1 MTTTGGSNG
10 AGIGG
15 GRASNAGSITIYGGT
30 VTATGKDDTAGIGG
44 GDSDNRN
51 TGNAGD
57 IRIFGGTVT
66 ATSSGKGAAI
76 GGSDY
81 GTTKVTITGG
91 KVRATS
97 DSGVGIG
104 GGGKLESDTST
115 VTLGYTDAS
124 KDGISITAS
133 SFSGSVKLEERFFNS
148 KGHYNAGRVSSQNV
162 SKLAGN
168 VLRAWDGELR
178 TWADLQSVIKSARN
192 GSTIK
197 LTQSYT
203 ALSTDS
209 ALSIPNS
216 RALTIDLNGFT
227 LDRGL
232 RDGAKENGYVIAVS
246 STGGLTLRDSQG
258 GGAITGGY
266 NRGDA
271 GGILN
276 KGALTIENAAITG
289 NKATGSGAGIHNTGT
304 LTINGGSITKNASEN
319 WHGGGIYNAGTL
331 KLKGGSITG
340 NSAKNG
346 QGGGILQNGKMNVSG
361 APVVNDNSAKT
372 GNNIFLRLSHATI
385 EVTGELTEGANLH
398 VNLED
403 DGYGTIT
410 TGYAK
415 YNKAHPNT
423 VFHSDER
430 RYPDI
435 VQLNGEAHLTIADA
449 GVPYISCSWKDGKL
463 VKEEKTTDTTWIS
476 WTYGNEIPGGKYV
489 LNSYEPTWKVEDRIY
504 LQDDTSILLC
514 DGKTLDVEGLY
525 IPAGKTLT
533 IYGQSGGTGKIYS
546 HPDGGGAGI
555 GGYKGHDNG
564 SIVIHGGTIEAIGDD
579 NCAGIGSNSGQVTGP
594 ITIYG
599 GTITATAVQ
608 NGAGIGG
615 GRGAG
620 GGTIQIL
627 GGSVTATGADSS
639 AGIGGGNPSDSHEDN
654 STIIIRGGTVTAFGD
669 SKGAGIGGAAY
680 RKEGTITINR
690 GDVVATAGVNSAAI
704 GGGYRGGAGKITIN
718 GGTVTANANETGSGA
733 AIGSGS
739 GSVSLPEAGTITI
752 TGGTVTANGNKYGQG
767 AAIGGGGDAGNVR
780 ITISGGT
787 IKAYKGYMSIGDGAA
802 TNNATCPVIL
812 TWTEESQDTM
822 SIYADT
828 FGNSAKQ
835 MNNHALTLEKGFKVK
850 NSDTRLFPKGEYG
863 KRYSE
868 LNGKTLVPY
877 PTVEHTVTFDPD
889 NGDDLK
895 IRTVDEGD
903 TVVRPGTP
911 TRESYS
917 FQGWYLVTEGAMAEK
932 PFDFDNTPIMGDITL
947 KAKWEISYTI
957 TIDPNIANGT
967 VEADK
972 SETIK
977 GKTVT
982 LTVTP
987 DSGYRLDTLTVKQ
1000 GDKKV
1005 PVDDSD
1011 QFTMPAGNVTVS
1023 ATFVEVCTISFEA
1036 GEGEGAMES
1045 LTVGKGTRYELPDAS
1060 AFTAPE
1066 NKAFIEWSVKIG
1078 NADPV
1083 SMQPGEPIEVTE
1095 DAIVTAIFEVLDPVP
1110 YLEANGTERECKMY
1124 TLVTA
1129 DANNWANGWYV
1140 VDEDIAIDER
1150 IEVGG
1155 NDVNLILCD
1164 GATLTAAKGIS
1175 VNGGRGLTI
1184 WAQSNGQDKG
1194 ALIADCGNG
1203 VTYNSTGIGGYG
1215 QDAGSITINGGGIQA
1230 IGAQQ
1235 CAGIGGGS
1243 GGSCGAITINNGT
1256 VYARG
1261 GVVAAGIGS
1270 GDRGS
1275 GGSITINGGE
1285 VHASAGNNWAANI
1298 GGGYRGACG
1307 SITING
1313 GTVDATGE
1321 GSTGI
1326 GSSAAKTGG
1335 EIIITGGKIETA
1347 GIGAIRVPDDAMD
1360 TLWLSLSD
1368 KADYL
1373 VSGGYTGHIHVA
1385 KKGDKE
1391 AVYVKDAGSGVRYTG
1406 TLTDEQK
1413 TEIAGKK
1420 LVSESYAQSFIVTFD
1435 TDGGSAVE
1443 SQTVFS
1449 GRKVSRPTDP
1459 RLYGH
1464 TFKGWQLDGEDYDFE
1479 TPVTGNITLTANWE
1493 VLTEPVFR
1501 VQSLVLGG
1509 EIGVNFFLELPEL
1522 AGVDYTKSYM
1532 EFTVHSKNGATTR
1545 DPFDPKHR
1553 DMNGRGY
1560 YGFTCYVNA
1569 IQMAAPITAVFHY
1582 GDGRTVRKEYS
1593 VKQYIQS
1600 FESVSDTYDATTTAL
1615 VHALADYG
1623 HYAQPALAHANGW
1636 TIGTDYP
1643 QMDVFYIDKLDFDEH
1658 VLITVGHGICRGDA
1672 IVRTEGF
1679 STSLP

>member
-1 MTTTGGSNG
+1 MRYCLNDQITVTGDVNLILADGCKLTAQNIKVAAGNSLTIWPQAKGTGALVATAPNDYDYAGIGGADSDCGTITINGGKITATGGSNG
-10 AGIGG
+10 G
-15 GRASNAGSITIYGGT
+15 ASIVN
-30 VTATGKDDTAGIGG
+30 
-44 GDSDNRN
+44 
-51 TGNAGD
+51 
-57 IRIFGGTVT
+57 
-66 ATSSGKGAAI
+66 SSG
-76 GGSDY
+76 
-81 GTTKVTITGG
+81 
-91 KVRATS
+91 
-97 DSGVGIG
+97 
-104 GGGKLESDTST
+104 
-115 VTLGYTDAS
+115 
-124 KDGISITAS
+124 
-133 SFSGSVKLEERFFNS
+133 
-148 KGHYNAGRVSSQNV
+148 
-162 SKLAGN
+162 
-168 VLRAWDGELR
+168 
-178 TWADLQSVIKSARN
+178 
-192 GSTIK
+192 
-197 LTQSYT
+197 
-203 ALSTDS
+203 
-209 ALSIPNS
+209 
-216 RALTIDLNGFT
+216 
-227 LDRGL
+227 
-232 RDGAKENGYVIAVS
+232 
-246 STGGLTLRDSQG
+246 
-258 GGAITGGY
+258 
-266 NRGDA
+266 
-271 GGILN
+271 
-276 KGALTIENAAITG
+276 
-289 NKATGSGAGIHNTGT
+289 
-304 LTINGGSITKNASEN
+304 
-319 WHGGGIYNAGTL
+319 
-331 KLKGGSITG
+331 
-340 NSAKNG
+340 
-346 QGGGILQNGKMNVSG
+346 
-361 APVVNDNSAKT
+361 
-372 GNNIFLRLSHATI
+372 
-385 EVTGELTEGANLH
+385 
-398 VNLED
+398 
-403 DGYGTIT
+403 
-410 TGYAK
+410 
-415 YNKAHPNT
+415 
-423 VFHSDER
+423 
-430 RYPDI
+430 
-435 VQLNGEAHLTIADA
+435 
-449 GVPYISCSWKDGKL
+449 
-463 VKEEKTTDTTWIS
+463 
-476 WTYGNEIPGGKYV
+476 
-489 LNSYEPTWKVEDRIY
+489 
-504 LQDDTSILLC
+504 
-514 DGKTLDVEGLY
+514 
-525 IPAGKTLT
+525 
-533 IYGQSGGTGKIYS
+533 
-546 HPDGGGAGI
+546 
-555 GGYKGHDNG
+555 
-564 SIVIHGGTIEAIGDD
+564 
-579 NCAGIGSNSGQVTGP
+579 
-594 ITIYG
+594 
-599 GTITATAVQ
+599 
-608 NGAGIGG
+608 
-615 GRGAG
+615 
-620 GGTIQIL
+620 
-627 GGSVTATGADSS
+627 
-639 AGIGGGNPSDSHEDN
+639 
-654 STIIIRGGTVTAFGD
+654 
-669 SKGAGIGGAAY
+669 GAGIGGAAY

-802 TNNATCPVIL
+802 TDNATCPVIL

-822 SIYADT
+822 SVYADT

-835 MNNHALTLEKGFKVK
+835 MNNHALTLEKGFRVK

-917 FQGWYLVTEGAMAEK
+917 FQGWYLVTDGAMAKK
-932 PFDFDNTPIMGDITL
+932 PFDFDNTPIMGDTTL

-957 TIDPNIANGT
+957 TIDPNVANGT

-972 SETIK
+972 SDTVK
-977 GKTVT
+977 GETVT

-1005 PVDDSD
+1005 SVDDSN

-1045 LTVGKGTRYELPDAS
+1045 LTVGKGARYELPDAS

-1095 DAIVTAIFEVLDPVP
+1095 DTIVTAIFEVQDPVP
-1110 YLEANGTERECKMY
+1110 YLEADGTERECKMY

-1129 DANNWANGWYV
+1129 DTNKWANGWYV

-1155 NDVNLILCD
+1155 KDVNLILCD

-1194 ALIADCGNG
+1194 TLIADCGNG

-1215 QDAGSITINGGGIQA
+1215 QDAGSITINGGSIQA

-1275 GGSITINGGE
+1275 GGSITINGG
-1285 VHASAGNNWAANI
+1285 
-1298 GGGYRGACG
+1298 
-1307 SITING
+1307 
-1313 GTVDATGE
+1313 TVDATGE

-1326 GSSAAKTGG
+1326 GSSAAKNGG
-1335 EIIITGGKIETA
+1335 EIIITGGQIETA
-1347 GIGAIRVPDDAMD
+1347 GIGAIRVPDNAMD

-1385 KKGDKE
+1385 KKGDEK

-1420 LVSESYAQSFIVTFD
+1420 LVSESYAQSFTVTFD

-1479 TPVTGNITLTANWE
+1479 TPVTGNITFTANWE
-1493 VLTEPVFR
+1493 ALTKPVFR

-1532 EFTVHSKNGATTR
+1532 EFTVHSKNGASTR

-1623 HYAQPALAHANGW
+1623 HYAQTALAHANGW

-1658 VLITVGHGICRGDA
+1658 VLHTVGHGICRGDA
-1672 IVRTEGF
+1672 IVRAEGF